1 MADSEWVIVG
11 GKNKLRKRDQQAASL
26 SNATANKPS
35 QEGMAPAVHS
45 SPYILRRPGCL
56 LCPVKV
62 DMFLATVQMTTM
74 TCLAGTRAENQ
85 ADAKQITGDC
95 PPVSHYLSTLRCCFP
110 VGYCIIMRKNLPPVG
125 LMTCASLFLHFRGNR
140 RGKGKQ
146 QTSNWQQ
153 EALGDARYGRM
164 MPAVLPRTR
173 AKLDA

>member
-1 MADSEWVIVG
+1 MADSEWVTVG
-11 GKNKLRKRDQQAASL
+11 GKNKPRKRDQQAASL
-26 SNATANKPS
+26 SNATAQPS
-35 QEGMAPAVHS
+35 QEGMAPAVYS

-62 DMFLATVQMTTM
+62 YLFLATVQMTTM

-95 PPVSHYLSTLRCCFP
+95 PSHLPLCC
-110 VGYCIIMRKNLPPVG
+110 VVACSWLLHHYEKKNLPPVG
-125 LMTCASLFLHFRGNR
+125 LMPCASLCLHFRGNR

-146 QTSNWQQ
+146 QTSNWQR